1 MKEKMIKI
9 VSFTRRWNVYS
20 DLTGLIR
27 MGTHSISA
35 WRTV

>member
-1 MKEKMIKI
+1 MKEKLFKI
-9 VSFTRRWNVYS
+9 VSFTRRGNVYS
-20 DLTGLIR
+20 DLTDLIR